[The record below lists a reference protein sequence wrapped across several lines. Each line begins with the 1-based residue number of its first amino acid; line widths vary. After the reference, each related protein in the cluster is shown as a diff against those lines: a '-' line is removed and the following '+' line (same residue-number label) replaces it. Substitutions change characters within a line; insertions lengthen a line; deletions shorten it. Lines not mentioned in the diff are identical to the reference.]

1 MWGGAQIRIMD
12 ITLALGGGG
21 SKGNSHIGV
30 LRRLEQEG
38 FKVRAV
44 AGTSFGGIVAVFYA
58 LGYAPDEIEATFAE
72 FDQASLYGRL
82 PHDEP
87 SFTGFAG
94 GVKWLE
100 GYLGERTFSD
110 TKIPCALTAVDLQ
123 SGREIILSDGSLL
136 DAVLATIAI
145 PGIFPAQRI
154 GDWELVDGGAL
165 DPVPVVPARALAPKL
180 PVVAVSLN
188 APIGEPAQSWNLSG
202 LKIIPSP
209 IAERLSRLRYAQA
222 MDVVLR
228 SIDLMMRAVAE
239 NRLAIDRPDALI
251 RPQVM
256 DIDTLEK
263 VDVHEVVKRGER
275 AADESMPELK
285 ELFSWRNRA
294 ARALKAWS

>member
-87 SFTGFAG
+87 SFAGFAG

-100 GYLGERTFSD
+100 GYIGERTFSD

-165 DPVPVVPARALAPKL
+165 DPVPVAPARALAPKL

-239 NRLAIDRPDALI
+239 NRLAIDKPDALI

-275 AADESMPELK
+275 AADEVMPELK

-294 ARALKAWS
+294 ARALKGRG

>member
-1 MWGGAQIRIMD
+1 MD

-38 FKVRAV
+38 FKIRAV

-58 LGYAPDEIEATFAE
+58 LGYAPNEIEATFAE

-165 DPVPVVPARALAPKL
+165 DPVPVAPARALAPKL

-251 RPQVM
+251 RPQVL
-256 DIDTLEK
+256 DIDTLEE

>member
-87 SFTGFAG
+87 SFAGFAG

-100 GYLGERTFSD
+100 GYIGERTFSD

-165 DPVPVVPARALAPKL
+165 DPVPVAPARALAPKL

-239 NRLAIDRPDALI
+239 NRLAIDKPDALI

-256 DIDTLEK
+256 DIDTLEE

>member
-1 MWGGAQIRIMD
+1 MD

-44 AGTSFGGIVAVFYA
+44 AGTSFGGIVAAFYA
-58 LGYAPDEIEATFAE
+58 LGYAPDVIEEIFAE

-87 SFTGFAG
+87 SFAGFAG

-154 GDWELVDGGAL
+154 GDWELVDGGTL
-165 DPVPVVPARALAPKL
+165 DPVPVAPARALAPKL

-239 NRLAIDRPDALI
+239 NRLAIDKPDALI

-256 DIDTLEK
+256 DIDTLEE

-275 AADESMPELK
+275 AADEVMPELK

-294 ARALKAWS
+294 ARALKVWR

>member
-1 MWGGAQIRIMD
+1 MD

-38 FKVRAV
+38 FKIRAV

-58 LGYAPDEIEATFAE
+58 LGYAPDEIEEIFAE

-87 SFTGFAG
+87 SFAGFAG

-165 DPVPVVPARALAPKL
+165 DPVPVAPARALAPKL

-256 DIDTLEK
+256 DIDTLEE

-294 ARALKAWS
+294 ARALKGRG

>member
-1 MWGGAQIRIMD
+1 MD

-38 FKVRAV
+38 FKIRAV

-58 LGYAPDEIEATFAE
+58 LGYAPDEIEEIFAE

-165 DPVPVVPARALAPKL
+165 DPVPVAPARALAPKL

-256 DIDTLEK
+256 DIDTLEE

-294 ARALKAWS
+294 ARALKGRG

>member
-1 MWGGAQIRIMD
+1 MD

-38 FKVRAV
+38 FKIRAV

-58 LGYAPDEIEATFAE
+58 LGYAPDEIEAIFAE

-100 GYLGERTFSD
+100 GHIGERTFSD

-165 DPVPVVPARALAPKL
+165 DPVPVAPARALAPKL

-256 DIDTLEK
+256 DIDTLEE

-294 ARALKAWS
+294 ARALKAWG

>member
-1 MWGGAQIRIMD
+1 MD

-21 SKGNSHIGV
+21 SKGNSHVGV

-58 LGYAPDEIEATFAE
+58 LGYTPDEIEETFAG
-72 FDQASLYGRL
+72 FDQSSLYGRL

-87 SFTGFAG
+87 SFAGFAG

-100 GYLGERTFSD
+100 GYIGERTFD
-110 TKIPCALTAVDLQ
+110 DVKIPCALTAADLQ
-123 SGREIILSDGSLL
+123 SGREIILASGLL
-136 DAVLATIAI
+136 MDAILATIAI

-154 GDWELVDGGAL
+154 GDWELVDGGTL
-165 DPVPVVPARALAPKL
+165 DPVPVAPARALAPKL
-180 PVVAVSLN
+180 PLVAVSLN
-188 APIGEPAQSWNLSG
+188 APIGEPAQSWTIPG
-202 LKIIPSP
+202 LNFFPSS

-222 MDVVLR
+222 MDVALR

-239 NRLAIDRPDALI
+239 NRLAIDKPDIVI

-256 DIDTLEK
+256 DVDTLAK
-263 VDVHEVVKRGER
+263 ADVHEVVKRGER
-275 AADESMPELK
+275 AVDEVLPELK
-285 ELFSWRNRA
+285 NLFSWQNRV
-294 ARALKAWS
+294 ARSMKFWN